1 MSHNVSKFIDTISRL
16 ITPLGVV
23 FILILQS
30 QFVSRKEFEISSD
43 KITGRIEK
51 IEQLLIRMESGA
63 EIDKRHDNLLL
74 DHEQRIR
81 SLERLK

>member
-1 MSHNVSKFIDTISRL
+1 MSQNVSKFIDIISRL

-81 SLERLK
+81 SLEKLK